1 MLKTNYKYK
10 IFKLQHFT
18 VTSHTSVF
26 QHTNTQLSDAINI
39 FFYYVHR
46 FLNIHMYF

>member
-18 VTSHTSVF
+18 VTRHISVF
-26 QHTNTQLSDAINI
+26 QHTNTELPDAINI
-39 FFYYVHR
+39 SFYLVGSP
-46 FLNIHMYF
+46 LP